1 MSKGKQAKNLSWPSI
16 LLLIFIILKLTNVI
30 DWSWLWVLS
39 PLWIGAALGL
49 LFFLV
54 IGLILLAAIIGI
66 VRKESRVV
74 STIRGM
80 FRKQEQ
86 ES

>member
-1 MSKGKQAKNLSWPSI
+1 MSNGKKAKNLSWPSL

-49 LFFLV
+49 FFFLV
-54 IGLILLAAIIGI
+54 IGLILLAAIAGI
-66 VRKESRVV
+66 VKKESRVV
-74 STIRGM
+74 STIKGM
-80 FRKQEQ
+80 FRKKEQ